1 MSDCCDLKCE
11 REFSK
16 INESHFQFLGVIK
29 IAKPSSNLAIY
40 FRMRFKILV
49 HCDLEENKQNA
60 FSTKLEE
67 NQKNLYLSLREQKK
81 LNSQKE

>member
-49 HCDLEENKQNA
+49 HCEVAEKSE
-60 FSTKLEE
+60 STAM
-67 NQKNLYLSLREQKK
+67 
-81 LNSQKE
+81 